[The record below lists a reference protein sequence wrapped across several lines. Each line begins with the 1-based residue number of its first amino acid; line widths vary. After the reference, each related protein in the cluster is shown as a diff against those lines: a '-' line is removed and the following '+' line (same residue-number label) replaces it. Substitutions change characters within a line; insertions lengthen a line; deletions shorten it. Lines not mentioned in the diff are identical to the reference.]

1 MVERQD
7 VLTAESLPS
16 QAAPVTDTAGQLA
29 SLVQRIET
37 VFHGK
42 RDAVELTLVAVL
54 AQGHVLFEDVPGV
67 GKTTLATTVA
77 RSLGCE
83 FKRIQFTSD
92 ILPADIV
99 GVNIYDRDAH
109 AFSFKPGPLFANIV
123 LADEINRTTPRS
135 QSALLEAMNAR
146 QVTVD
151 NTTHPL
157 PAPFVVLATQNPL
170 EFAGTYPL
178 PESQLDRFLVRVQI
192 GYPDAT
198 TERDIIRS
206 LGFAA
211 AANELASVLTVDQVV
226 ALQKKVTSVAVTDP
240 VLGYLQ
246 TLAARTREAP
256 YLALGVS
263 TRGAIALFRAC
274 QALALLRGR
283 DFVLPDDVKALF
295 LPVCAHRVRLKS
307 HHDNPA
313 ERRQAADNVLADILD
328 ATPVPV

>member
-1 MVERQD
+1 MAIAEQPAGQVQKAGANTADQLAALVERI
-7 VLTAESLPS
+7 ES
-16 QAAPVTDTAGQLA
+16 
-29 SLVQRIET
+29 

-42 RDAVELTLVAVL
+42 REVVELTLVALL

-99 GVNIYDRDAH
+99 GVNIYDRNAH
-109 AFSFKPGPLFANIV
+109 SFDFKPGPLFANIV

-151 NTTHPL
+151 NTSHPL
-157 PAPFVVLATQNPL
+157 PEPFVVLATQNPL
-170 EFAGTYPL
+170 EFSGTYPL
-178 PESQLDRFLVRVQI
+178 PESQLDRFLLRVQI
-192 GYPDAT
+192 GYPDDA

-206 LGFAA
+206 LGFAR
-211 AANELASVLTVDQVV
+211 ASDDLKPVLTTEDVL
-226 ALQKKVTSVAVTDP
+226 ALQALVQTVKVADP
-240 VLGYLQ
+240 VLDYLQ
-246 TLAARTREAP
+246 TLASATRRAT

-274 QALALLRGR
+274 QAYALLRGR

-295 LPVCAHRVRLKS
+295 LPVCAHRIRLKA

>member
-1 MVERQD
+1 MA
-7 VLTAESLPS
+7 TAESVPS
-16 QAAPVTDTAGQLA
+16 QAAVDVPTGQLEA
-29 SLVQRIET
+29 LVDRIET

-42 RDAVELTLVAVL
+42 REAVELTLVALL

-77 RSLGCE
+77 RALGCD

-99 GVNIYDRDAH
+99 GVNIFDRDAQR
-109 AFSFKPGPLFANIV
+109 FDFKPGPLFANIV

-151 NTTHPL
+151 NTTHKL
-157 PAPFVVLATQNPL
+157 PSPFVVLATQNPL

-178 PESQLDRFLVRVQI
+178 PESQLDRFLVRVAI
-192 GYPDAT
+192 GYPDDA

-206 LGFAA
+206 LGFAKSAEDLA
-211 AANELASVLTVDQVV
+211 AVLDTEQVL
-226 ALQKKVTSVAVTDP
+226 ALQKKVQEVTVSDP
-240 VLGYLQ
+240 VLAYLQ
-246 TLAARTREAP
+246 RLVATTREAP

-283 DFVLPDDVKALF
+283 DYLLPDDVKALF
-295 LPVCAHRVRLKS
+295 LPVCAHRIRLKA

-313 ERRQAADNVLADILD
+313 ERRQAADNVLADIVD